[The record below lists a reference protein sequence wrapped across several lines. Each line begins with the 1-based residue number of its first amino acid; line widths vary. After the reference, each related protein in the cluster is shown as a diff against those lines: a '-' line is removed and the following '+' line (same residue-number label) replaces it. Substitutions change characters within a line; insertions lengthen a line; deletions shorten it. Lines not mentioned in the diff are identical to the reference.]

1 MESSKFFS
9 FWFLIFDGFVKSLF
23 GPILV
28 IPAKAG
34 IHPAEGG
41 TAFAGVTAFPTF
53 YEIINFDI

>member
-1 MESSKFFS
+1 LDH
-9 FWFLIFDGFVKSLF
+9 FLFDEFAKSAF
-23 GPILV
+23 GPVSV

-53 YEIINFDI
+53 YEIIPFG